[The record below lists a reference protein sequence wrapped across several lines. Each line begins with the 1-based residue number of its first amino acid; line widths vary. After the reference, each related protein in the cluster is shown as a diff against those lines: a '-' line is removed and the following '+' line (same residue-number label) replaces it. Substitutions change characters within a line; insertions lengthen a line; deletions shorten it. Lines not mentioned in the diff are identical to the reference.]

1 MFSQG
6 LFFFALLTFLKI
18 YLSENEEFS
27 ITEELF
33 SKNNY
38 TEETTHYKRATQWHL
53 PGSSTPAIAAEKL
66 WRISFFMN
74 LKTYQT
80 KQ

>member
-6 LFFFALLTFLKI
+6 LFFLVLLTFLKI
-18 YLSENEEFS
+18 YLNENEEFS

-38 TEETTHYKRATQWHL
+38 TEKTTHYKRVIQWHL
-53 PGSSTPAIAAEKL
+53 PGSSTPAIADKKL
-66 WRISFFMN
+66 WRISFFMS
-74 LKTYQT
+74 LKIYQT
-80 KQ
+80 KN

>member
-38 TEETTHYKRATQWHL
+38 TEAATHYEH
-53 PGSSTPAIAAEKL
+53 AIQASP
-66 WRISFFMN
+66 RIINPCPCS
-74 LKTYQT
+74 
-80 KQ
+80 